1 MQLYPLKFHQSSL
14 SAASLSTVSRNKMG
28 ETCWQGHFTSVGLLV
43 CARTHKYIYIHMYTP
58 IDLSIYPSIH
68 QSIHPSI
75 HLSICACS
83 IHIIYIYTYIH
94 THMGVCAW
102 ACVWKTCA
110 NAMRSLMEHVLIFL
124 NVVHLSLSQHQWLL
138 SDAVPNPETWQ
149 IHRPRSQARLRNRH
163 HQLFE
168 TSRTSQW
175 QATSENV
182 RNTWKHPWW
191 WWLNATLG
199 PSLDFIQD
207 LIQFNISSI

>member
-28 ETCWQGHFTSVGLLV
+28 ETCWQGHFTTVGLLV
-43 CARTHKYIYIHMYTP
+43 CARTHKYIYIYIYTP

-68 QSIHPSI
+68 PSIHPPI

-83 IHIIYIYTYIH
+83 IHIIYIYILIH
-94 THMGVCAW
+94 THTHVCVCAW
-102 ACVWKTCA
+102 ACVENMRKCNAIINGTCF
-110 NAMRSLMEHVLIFL
+110 NMFKCSPS
-124 NVVHLSLSQHQWLL
+124 LSLSQHQWLL

-149 IHRPRSQARLRNRH
+149 IHRPRSQARLPNRH

-168 TSRTSQW
+168 TSRTIQW

-182 RNTWKHPWW
+182 RNTWKHP
-191 WWLNATLG
+191 
-199 PSLDFIQD
+199 
-207 LIQFNISSI
+207 